1 MAYKML
7 TPSESAGMKDLFRLH
22 GADKSYGEAV
32 SSQSQKYL
40 PSKEEIKKIAW
51 HIEKIMKV
59 KVSDALIN
67 GEEGT
72 KVILVQDLEKL
83 LDGRV
88 NQRLERFARYPL
100 VVEQLKQ
107 EETKGFEPVK
117 HAPSYFDPSDGAVY
131 MITDNFEKI
140 YREKCEEKMID
151 ANSAEG
157 KRFEGFLKALYFTHE
172 EIHKTIAEK
181 SPAIR
186 NSSSDR
192 WAELAKVLE
201 KHLDDENKTP
211 EKEEKVVK
219 SIESIRDKY
228 DALDTCMEGIAHY
241 AGHKVMCKLGYPSW
255 ASTEFGNIRNYTG
268 TEPETPAYKEV
279 MDASKGIKFVEA
291 IQIRTHENPIAL
303 IIEHP
308 PTSMKYINN
317 PGEYL
322 KDREEGKT

>member
-1 MAYKML
+1 MTEYKKAEGSMRDNL
-7 TPSESAGMKDLFRLH
+7 QNTPT
-22 GADKSYGEAV
+22 ADQLKEVSTGE
-32 SSQSQKYL
+32 KYAKHL

-59 KVSDALIN
+59 KVSDTLRN

-72 KVILVQDLEKL
+72 KTILAQDLEKL

-88 NQRLERFARYPL
+88 DQRLERFARYPL

-107 EETKGFEPVK
+107 EETKGFEAVK

-131 MITDNFEKI
+131 MVTDNFERI
-140 YREKCEEKMID
+140 HGEKMID

-157 KRFEGFLKALYFTHE
+157 KRFKKFLESLYFAHE

-181 SPAIR
+181 NPAIR
-186 NSSSDR
+186 NSHSDR

-201 KHLDDENKTP
+201 EYLDDENKTP
-211 EKEEKVVK
+211 EKEEKAVK

-241 AGHKVMCKLGYPSW
+241 AGYRVMCKLGYSGW
-255 ASTEFGNIRNYTG
+255 AGTEFGNIRNYAG
-268 TEPETPAYKEV
+268 TEPETPTYREV

-291 IQIRTHENPIAL
+291 IQTRTHENPIAL

-317 PGEYL
+317 PDEYL
-322 KDREEGKT
+322 KAREEGKV

>member
-1 MAYKML
+1 
-7 TPSESAGMKDLFRLH
+7 
-22 GADKSYGEAV
+22 
-32 SSQSQKYL
+32 
-40 PSKEEIKKIAW
+40 
-51 HIEKIMKV
+51 
-59 KVSDALIN
+59 
-67 GEEGT
+67 
-72 KVILVQDLEKL
+72 VQDLEKL

-157 KRFEGFLKALYFTHE
+157 KRFKKFLEFLYFAHE

-181 SPAIR
+181 NPAIR

-201 KHLDDENKTP
+201 EHLDDENKTP

-241 AGHKVMCKLGYPSW
+241 AGYRVMCKLGYSSW

-268 TEPETPAYKEV
+268 TEPETPTYKEV

-291 IQIRTHENPIAL
+291 IQTRTHENPIAL

-317 PGEYL
+317 PDEYL
-322 KDREEGKT
+322 KAREEGEI